1 MEKNIIDFDENNVL
15 MMKMIT
21 TLKIIV
27 ITSSKWLESTLKRN
41 QSINELFIKSF
52 VNWRIIKV
60 ENSWSYG
67 RQFMIICTEILS

>member
-1 MEKNIIDFDENNVL
+1 LSSHIEKHTIDFDENNVL

-21 TLKIIV
+21 TLEIIL

-41 QSINELFIKSF
+41 QSMNELFIKSF

-60 ENSWSYG
+60 ENSW
-67 RQFMIICTEILS
+67 